1 MKLRTKI
8 LLPVIVILILSI
20 FSVGLYNYYKAEDI
34 CFDLVSHD
42 LSDVLSTLT
51 ETMKEQLQLMEITEK
66 ALNQKNLQIAK
77 SVALIIANNPAMLS
91 TENMQRLSE
100 QLGVAEI
107 CITDGS
113 GILTHGNNP
122 DTFGFDFSSS
132 EQTKPFLGAIQ
143 NKDFEL
149 AQDPMER
156 GIDKKLFQYIGVAR
170 IDQPGIVQIGIE
182 PKAIEELMSKI
193 EVQGLVERT
202 RIGEGGYA
210 YIVDQNGIITA
221 HPNKEE
227 IGLDIKQFDWGKK
240 IMEEQNGSLRY
251 EHDGIEKYAQFAKV
265 NNSIAVT
272 TYLTSEVIDH
282 IAMLKRSIV
291 FTLIAALILSTLI
304 ILLLLRRSVIQP
316 LDQMIKTMEKVKDGD
331 LTCQLP
337 IKSKDEIGV
346 LAGSFNKMMEEMKG
360 LIQNIQRAAAK
371 SKNTSQTISKTSEEV
386 GISSTEIAKTIQEIA
401 AGSENQAIEANK
413 SFEVANLLANKIAE
427 MAEKLEVTVTHTN
440 NMKEKNELGIQTI
453 VDLSEKFENNT
464 QAATHVA
471 KDIENLSDKSKS
483 IHVIIETIRSIAE
496 QTNLLALN
504 AAIEAAR
511 AGEAGRGFSVVA
523 DEVRKLAEQ
532 SSEATEEIQK
542 IVGEIIQVI
551 EQTSSTMD
559 GSAKIVEESNQ
570 YLRKTME
577 AFQEIKQSADNVIA
591 QVALLKEDIAHVEQG
606 KDSVLASVENISA
619 VAQQSAASTE
629 EISAA
634 TQEQTASIEEVIASI
649 QELDGTISEL
659 SRSVAAF
666 KVFEN
671 AKANKKDVS
680 AEQKSSDSKR

>member
-1 MKLRTKI
+1 
-8 LLPVIVILILSI
+8 
-20 FSVGLYNYYKAEDI
+20 
-34 CFDLVSHD
+34 
-42 LSDVLSTLT
+42 
-51 ETMKEQLQLMEITEK
+51 
-66 ALNQKNLQIAK
+66 
-77 SVALIIANNPAMLS
+77 
-91 TENMQRLSE
+91 
-100 QLGVAEI
+100 
-107 CITDGS
+107 
-113 GILTHGNNP
+113 
-122 DTFGFDFSSS
+122 
-132 EQTKPFLGAIQ
+132 
-143 NKDFEL
+143 
-149 AQDPMER
+149 
-156 GIDKKLFQYIGVAR
+156 
-170 IDQPGIVQIGIE
+170 
-182 PKAIEELMSKI
+182 
-193 EVQGLVERT
+193 
-202 RIGEGGYA
+202 
-210 YIVDQNGIITA
+210 
-221 HPNKEE
+221 
-227 IGLDIKQFDWGKK
+227 
-240 IMEEQNGSLRY
+240 
-251 EHDGIEKYAQFAKV
+251 
-265 NNSIAVT
+265 
-272 TYLTSEVIDH
+272 
-282 IAMLKRSIV
+282 
-291 FTLIAALILSTLI
+291 
-304 ILLLLRRSVIQP
+304 
-316 LDQMIKTMEKVKDGD
+316 MIKTMEKVKDGD

-453 VDLSEKFENNT
+453 VDLGKKFENNT

-471 KDIENLSDKSKS
+471 KDIEDLSDKSKS

-523 DEVRKLAEQ
+523 DEVRKLAEE

-591 QVALLKEDIAHVEQG
+591 QVALLKEDIAHGSRE
-606 KDSVLASVENISA
+606 K
-619 VAQQSAASTE
+619 
-629 EISAA
+629 
-634 TQEQTASIEEVIASI
+634 TAC
-649 QELDGTISEL
+649 LL
-659 SRSVAAF
+659 P
-666 KVFEN
+666 
-671 AKANKKDVS
+671 
-680 AEQKSSDSKR
+680 